1 MLSKLPNSPLS
12 RRAAPIMMPIA
23 LCLFAGTHAR
33 ADGIVDR
40 LYIELQAG
48 GGWLYGNDVVI
59 DDDGTELESDVD
71 FDLGL
76 IGGGAVGIDIDEN
89 WRAEL
94 EYMYRSNDVDDF
106 GGSEID
112 ADSGDFASVAIMAN
126 AEYRF
131 GTSDQ
136 AFRPYVGAGLGLI
149 EEIDFDVEGGD
160 DAGEFSDRGAFAFQ
174 LMAGADY
181 SLNDS
186 WSLGAELRYF
196 DAGSVKLD
204 GDGDRDLEADYRLTS
219 LLLGVRYSF

>member
-1 MLSKLPNSPLS
+1 MLSRMPVSILS
-12 RRAAPIMMPIA
+12 RRAVQVTAPIA
-23 LCLFAGTHAR
+23 LCLLAGTEAHAN
-33 ADGIVDR
+33 GIVDR
-40 LYIELQAG
+40 LYVELQAG
-48 GGWLYGNDVVI
+48 GGWLYGHDVVI
-59 DDDGTELESDVD
+59 DDEGTELESDVD

-76 IGGGAVGIDIDEN
+76 IGGAAAGININEN

-106 GGSEID
+106 GGSGID

-126 AEYRF
+126 AAYRF
-131 GTSDQ
+131 GATDQ
-136 AFRPYVGAGLGLI
+136 TLRPYVGVGVGVI

-181 SLNDS
+181 RLSEF
-186 WSLGAELRYF
+186 WSVGAELRYF
-196 DAGSVKLD
+196 DAGSVTLD
-204 GDGDRDLEADYRLTS
+204 GDGGRELDADYRLTS

>member
-1 MLSKLPNSPLS
+1 MLLRKPVSILS
-12 RRAAPIMMPIA
+12 RRATQIIAPIA
-23 LCLFAGTHAR
+23 LCLFAGSDAH
-33 ADGIVDR
+33 ADGFVDR
-40 LYIELQAG
+40 LYVELQAG

-71 FDLGL
+71 FDFGL
-76 IGGGAVGIDIDEN
+76 IGGGAVGIDIDDN

-136 AFRPYVGAGLGLI
+136 ALRPYVGAGLGLI
-149 EEIDFDVEGGD
+149 EEVDFDVEGGD

-181 SLNDS
+181 SLSES

-204 GDGDRDLEADYRLTS
+204 GDEGRELEADYRLTS

>member
-1 MLSKLPNSPLS
+1 MLSRMPVLIRP
-12 RRAAPIMMPIA
+12 RRTALAAGPVA
-23 LCLFAGTHAR
+23 LCLLTGTNAQ

-48 GGWLYGNDVVI
+48 SGWLYGNDVVI
-59 DDDGTELESDVD
+59 DDEGTELESDVD

-76 IGGGAVGIDIDEN
+76 SGGGAVGIDINDN
-89 WRAEL
+89 WRTEL
-94 EYMYRSNDVDDF
+94 EYMYRSNDVDAF

-112 ADSGDFASVAIMAN
+112 ADGGDFASVAIMAN

-131 GTSDQ
+131 GTSEQ
-136 AFRPYVGAGLGLI
+136 ALRPYVGAGVGLI
-149 EEIDFDVEGGD
+149 QEIDFDVEGGD

-174 LMAGADY
+174 FMAGADY

-204 GDGDRDLEADYRLTS
+204 GDGGRELEADYRLTS
-219 LLLGVRYSF
+219 LLVGVRYSF

>member
-1 MLSKLPNSPLS
+1 MSINSPVSPSL
-12 RRAAPIMMPIA
+12 RRSAIVASIA
-23 LCLFAGTHAR
+23 LSGLCATPIR
-33 ADGIVDR
+33 AEGILNR
-40 LYIELQAG
+40 LYVELQAG

-59 DDDGTELESDVD
+59 DDNGTALESDVD
-71 FDLGL
+71 YDLGL
-76 IGGGAVGIDIDEN
+76 LGGGAVGFDFDPN

-131 GTSDQ
+131 GAADH
-136 AFRPYVGAGLGLI
+136 ALRPYIGAGAGLI
-149 EEIDFDVEGGD
+149 QEIDFDVEGGA
-160 DAGEFSDRGAFAFQ
+160 DAGEFSDRGGFAFQ

-181 SLNDS
+181 AVTAN

-204 GDGDRDLEADYRLTS
+204 GDAGRDLEADYRLTS

>member
-1 MLSKLPNSPLS
+1 MLSKIPFSVLS
-12 RRAAPIMMPIA
+12 RRTSQVTAPIV
-23 LCLFAGTHAR
+23 LCLFTGTNAHAG
-33 ADGIVDR
+33 GIVDR
-40 LYIELQAG
+40 LYVELQAG

-59 DDDGTELESDVD
+59 DDEGTELESDVD
-71 FDLGL
+71 FDFGL
-76 IGGGAVGIDIDEN
+76 IGGGAVGIDINDN

-131 GTSDQ
+131 GRSDQ
-136 AFRPYVGAGLGLI
+136 ALRPYVGAGLGLI

-181 SLNDS
+181 SLSES
-186 WSLGAELRYF
+186 WSLGAGVRYF
-196 DAGSVKLD
+196 DAGSVTLD
-204 GDGDRDLEADYRLTS
+204 GDGGRELDADYRLTS